1 MAEAGWSHRK
11 ETERQ
16 RCKRR
21 KAAEAGYINSRFP
34 VCFVDFVWRTLKF
47 YQIPLFLKQ
56 CALVEGVLAKFLV
69 AGILNTYHLMR

>member
-1 MAEAGWSHRK
+1 MLSNDLFDTFEN
-11 ETERQ
+11 
-16 RCKRR
+16 KR
-21 KAAEAGYINSRFP
+21 ALE
-34 VCFVDFVWRTLKF
+34 F